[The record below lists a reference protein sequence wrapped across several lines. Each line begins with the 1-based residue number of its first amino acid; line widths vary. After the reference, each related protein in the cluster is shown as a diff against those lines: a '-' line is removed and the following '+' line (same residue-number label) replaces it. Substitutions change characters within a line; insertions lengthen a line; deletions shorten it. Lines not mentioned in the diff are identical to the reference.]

1 MRLRPPRP
9 SGRLALAVLFRT
21 LIAEARRKP
30 ANLLRCR
37 IVRRLLC
44 SPVMPNIHDDPAAL
58 KALQDA
64 IYRDKV
70 LRARRM
76 TEQERLAEV
85 FELSNHQFGM
95 MLAGAMHRL
104 GTSDEAE
111 GWKEVRRWM
120 DRLTRARE
128 HGLYVK
134 EKPATA

>member
-1 MRLRPPRP
+1 MSNLPDAP
-9 SGRLALAVLFRT
+9 
-21 LIAEARRKP
+21 AE
-30 ANLLRCR
+30 
-37 IVRRLLC
+37 
-44 SPVMPNIHDDPAAL
+44 L

-64 IYRDKV
+64 IYRDKI

-85 FELSNHQFGM
+85 FELSNHMFGM
-95 MLAGAMHRL
+95 MLGGAMHRL

-120 DRLTRARE
+120 ERLTRSRE

-134 EKPATA
+134 EMPAKA